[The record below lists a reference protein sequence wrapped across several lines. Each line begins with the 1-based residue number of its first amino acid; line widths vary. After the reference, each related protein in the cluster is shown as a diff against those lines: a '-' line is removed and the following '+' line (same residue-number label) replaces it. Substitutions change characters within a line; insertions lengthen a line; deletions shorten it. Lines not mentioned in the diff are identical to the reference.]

1 MTPHFQP
8 YEVGAFLCL
17 QKSGEVLVLGKETP
31 WCFSVALSRW
41 LSEHFPARAAETVLV
56 SLWWGKQHCFSLK
69 SGANVAL
76 TARPVIHGMDRLA
89 CDFCKESML
98 VKAQHRAEST
108 RHYEKKRSDYRELG
122 AYKVVAA
129 SLLIQNRC
137 LEKKNKDI
145 HELSNGWD
153 SAPGFRQQN
162 CPPESPW
169 ERGLFNNILRY
180 SWKESWNH

>member
-1 MTPHFQP
+1 M
-8 YEVGAFLCL
+8 
-17 QKSGEVLVLGKETP
+17 
-31 WCFSVALSRW
+31 
-41 LSEHFPARAAETVLV
+41 
-56 SLWWGKQHCFSLK
+56 
-69 SGANVAL
+69 
-76 TARPVIHGMDRLA
+76 IHGKDRLA

-145 HELSNGWD
+145 HELSNG
-153 SAPGFRQQN
+153 
-162 CPPESPW
+162 
-169 ERGLFNNILRY
+169 
-180 SWKESWNH
+180 